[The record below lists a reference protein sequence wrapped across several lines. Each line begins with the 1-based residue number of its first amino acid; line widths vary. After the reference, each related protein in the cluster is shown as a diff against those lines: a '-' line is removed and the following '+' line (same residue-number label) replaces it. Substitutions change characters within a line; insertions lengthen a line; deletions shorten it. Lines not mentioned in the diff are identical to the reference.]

1 VPSLYRPVPCG
12 AWTVIG
18 VSALPGEQKMR
29 RRISVEDIRRLVKSV
44 CKPVVASR
52 AFRKRLRELLMH
64 EVEVGAPK
72 GKPTI
77 ITKGGQNGESS

>member
-1 VPSLYRPVPCG
+1 
-12 AWTVIG
+12 
-18 VSALPGEQKMR
+18 M
-29 RRISVEDIRRLVKSV
+29 SVEDIGRLLKSV

-52 AFRKRLRELLMH
+52 TFRKRLRELLMR

-77 ITKGGQNGESS
+77 IIKGGAEWKKLLETAY